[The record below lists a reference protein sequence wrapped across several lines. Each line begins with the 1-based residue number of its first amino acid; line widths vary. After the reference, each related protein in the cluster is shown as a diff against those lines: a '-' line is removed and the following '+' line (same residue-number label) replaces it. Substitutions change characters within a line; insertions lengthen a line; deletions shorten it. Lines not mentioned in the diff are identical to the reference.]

1 MMACISVR
9 NISLQSTQGL
19 VSIAAAA
26 GTAADLACFDIAE
39 DNQICKLHRRLNTA
53 GETFASRHQ
62 IWQYWHRHSRHR
74 VGAVDNKKIKKYKNV
89 LVSLKYENIA

>member
-1 MMACISVR
+1 MA
-9 NISLQSTQGL
+9 
-19 VSIAAAA
+19 
-26 GTAADLACFDIAE
+26 
-39 DNQICKLHRRLNTA
+39 RLLPH
-53 GETFASRHQ
+53 GHQ